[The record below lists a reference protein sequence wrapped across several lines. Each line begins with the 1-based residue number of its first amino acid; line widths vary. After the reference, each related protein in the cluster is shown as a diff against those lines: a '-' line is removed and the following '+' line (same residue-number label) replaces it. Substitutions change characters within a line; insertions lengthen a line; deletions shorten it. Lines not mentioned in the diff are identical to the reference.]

1 MIQIDTFAEST
12 NENCKPAFWS
22 SAEVTIRGEDMSARV
37 FAVVHV
43 QLISSYFRCILAG
56 VGECGSFWHDK
67 TVPVFLRALCAD
79 WSMSTG
85 IVHLRATLQLLDT
98 SKLLHRHH

>member
-1 MIQIDTFAEST
+1 MIQIDTFAENT

-67 TVPVFLRALCAD
+67 TIVECSFRSFSGLCVQI
-79 WSMSTG
+79 G
-85 IVHLRATLQLLDT
+85 QCPLV
-98 SKLLHRHH
+98 